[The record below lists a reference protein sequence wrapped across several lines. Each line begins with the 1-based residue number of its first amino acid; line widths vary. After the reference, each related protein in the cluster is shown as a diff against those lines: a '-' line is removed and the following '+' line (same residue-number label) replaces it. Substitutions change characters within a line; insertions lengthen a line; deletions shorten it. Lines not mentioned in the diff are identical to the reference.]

1 MLTISSQA
9 GATIYTSDQVDA
21 VLNATQVFSDVNT
34 DPKAQIIT
42 TINATPVGLAAL
54 VLFFYDGPDAGTA
67 FEMFDGVDHTISL
80 VRAQSFSTFVSTVD
94 SSISLNPRGTF
105 NTLPT
110 TKTTPAFLA
119 AVKKQAS
126 VSYIRSGF
134 VENSLKL
141 IESRHWLQRDTVR

>member
-1 MLTISSQA
+1 MDRYRMLTISSQA
-9 GATIYTSDQVDA
+9 GLTVYGSDQVDA

-54 VLFFYDGPDAGTA
+54 VLFFYDGPDAGTV

-80 VRAQSFSTFVSTVD
+80 VKAQSFSTFVSTVD
-94 SSISLNPRGTF
+94 SSIALNPRGTF
-105 NTLPT
+105 NSLPT

-119 AVKKQAS
+119 AVKNQAS
-126 VSYIRSGF
+126 VSYIRIG
-134 VENSLKL
+134 
-141 IESRHWLQRDTVR
+141 VR

>member
-1 MLTISSQA
+1 MSSAVSVLAMGRRRVLTFLSQA
-9 GATIYTSDQVDA
+9 GPTIYGSDQVDA

-54 VLFFYDGPDAGTA
+54 VLFFYDGPDPGTA
-67 FEMFDGVDHTISL
+67 FEMFDSVDHTISL
-80 VRAQSFSTFVSTVD
+80 VRAQAFSTFVSTID

-105 NTLPT
+105 NSLPT

-119 AVKKQAS
+119 AVKNQAS
-126 VSYIRSGF
+126 VSQIRNWVCGRT
-134 VENSLKL
+134 
-141 IESRHWLQRDTVR
+141 I